1 MECYPPIGWGNT
13 VEVFPMIENDYSS
26 KILCASKQKRILRK
40 FFFEKLGIAPNYNS
54 SHELAK
60 LFNLLEYAFAN
71 GLSAEE
77 GSSQMHIEVPD
88 SLVASADTLLRRLK
102 EADKNSVEK
111 AFNNTVKRFM
121 KSLDLQKCIIAIDY
135 HDIPYYGDKND
146 AWVRG
151 TKNQRGTNWC
161 HQYATL
167 EIVSGEKRFTL
178 AVKKLS
184 INDDEKALVIQE
196 LICIARKH
204 VQISH
209 ILLDRGFYGIECI
222 RVLKQL
228 RFPFIM
234 PVIKDAK
241 MKPFMQE
248 NVKNVPGVVQYTIGK
263 KGNCETFNLALKW
276 LKKKDEPDEIAGF
289 ATNMNASVE
298 EISEL
303 YSKRWSIETGY
314 RSKKEFRVKTTTTNN
329 IVRMIFFYLECLFYN
344 AWYSIRGETKI
355 TIQSFRKI
363 LEITALKEIQA
374 QSAVT

>member
-1 MECYPPIGWGNT
+1 MKKEAFEG
-13 VEVFPMIENDYSS
+13 
-26 KILCASKQKRILRK
+26 KILCASKQKRILRIY
-40 FFFEKLGIAPNYNS
+40 FFEKLGINPNYNS

-77 GSSQMHIEVPD
+77 ASNQMRIEISD

-102 EADKNSVEK
+102 EADKNSVER
-111 AFNNTVKRFM
+111 AFKNTVKRYM
-121 KSLDLQKCIIAIDY
+121 KSFGKQECAIAIDY

-146 AWVRG
+146 VWVRG
-151 TKNQRGTNWC
+151 TKNQRGTNYC

-178 AVKKLS
+178 VARKLS
-184 INDDEKALVIQE
+184 VDDDEKAVVIKE
-196 LICIARKH
+196 LISMARKH

-222 RVLKQL
+222 RILKQL

-234 PVIKDAK
+234 PVVKDSK

-263 KGNCETFNLALKW
+263 AGNCETFNLALKW
-276 LKKKDEPDEIAGF
+276 LEKKDAPPEIAGF

-314 RSKKEFRVKTTTTNN
+314 RSKKEFRVKTTSTNN

-344 AWYSIRGETKI
+344 AWYAIRGETKI
-355 TIQSFRKI
+355 TIQTFRKI
-363 LEITALKEIQA
+363 LEITALKEITA

>member
-1 MECYPPIGWGNT
+1 M
-13 VEVFPMIENDYSS
+13 ENDAFEG

-40 FFFEKLGIAPNYNS
+40 YFFEKLGINPNYNS

-77 GSSQMHIEVPD
+77 ASNQMKIEVSN

-102 EADKNSVEK
+102 EADKNAVEK

-121 KSLDLQKCIIAIDY
+121 KSLDLKACIIAIDY
-135 HDIPYYGDKND
+135 HDIPYYGNKND
-146 AWVRG
+146 AWVRC
-151 TKNQRGTNWC
+151 TKNQRGKNWC

-167 EIVSGEKRFTL
+167 EIVNGEKRFTL

-184 INDDEKALVIQE
+184 INDDEKALVIKE

-209 ILLDRGFYGIECI
+209 ILLDRGFYNKSCI
-222 RVLKQL
+222 RILKQVRYKYIL
-228 RFPFIM
+228 
-234 PVIKDAK
+234 PVIKDSY
-241 MKPFMQE
+241 MKKVMNE
-248 NVKNVPGVVQYTIGK
+248 HSTEVPCIIQYAIG
-263 KGNCETFNLALKW
+263 GQNGETFNLALKW
-276 LKKKDEPDEIAGF
+276 LEKKDAPPEIAGF

-298 EISEL
+298 EISAL

-314 RSKKEFRVKTTTTNN
+314 RSKKNFRVKTTTTNN
-329 IVRMIFFYLECLFYN
+329 LVRMIFFYLECLFYN
-344 AWYSIRGETKI
+344 VWYAIRGETKI

-363 LEITALKEIQA
+363 LEIIALKEISA